1 MDNFK
6 NQIKKAVQ
14 INKMCLK
21 KFKEARITKHIRLR
35 IDLYEA
41 VKKIAKAQKST
52 ISKILDELVENALC
66 RVQE

>member
-1 MDNFK
+1 MNEFK
-6 NQIKKAVQ
+6 KQIEKAMQ
-14 INKMCLK
+14 TNKIYRK
-21 KFKEARITKHIRLR
+21 KFKEARITKLIRLR

-41 VKKIAKAQKST
+41 VKKIAKARKST

>member
-1 MDNFK
+1 MNKFK
-6 NQIKKAVQ
+6 SQIKKAMQ
-14 INKMCLK
+14 TNRTYLK
-21 KFKEARITKHIRLR
+21 KFKEARVTKLIRLR

-41 VKKIAKAQKST
+41 VKKIAKARKST

>member
-1 MDNFK
+1 MDKFK
-6 NQIKKAVQ
+6 NQIKKAAQ
-14 INKMCLK
+14 INRAYSK

-41 VKKIAKAQKST
+41 VKKIAKARKST
-52 ISKILDELVENALC
+52 ISKILDELVENTLC